1 MTAELAHLISLAQL
15 EEMGP
20 SRMSAILRERTA
32 VDAVE
37 LLRSASLPTLSTV
50 FEHCPGVNE
59 SLVSKWSGRLQRVDP
74 ESVLRAHSEVG
85 VEIADDSELRTI
97 EPWCSDPEPPRLL
110 FRQGAAIDR
119 SRPSVGIV
127 GTRRCTAYGRSVA
140 GRLGADL
147 AEAGVSVVSGV
158 AAGIDGAAQRAAMQ
172 AGGHVVGVVAGGL
185 DRPYPRVNEDLWHRL
200 AATGTLL
207 SEYPLGTDPTRWRF
221 PARNRLIAA
230 LSDLVIV
237 VESPEKGGSMYTVEA
252 ALERDRPVGTV
263 PGPVTS
269 PTSSG
274 PNRLLVEG
282 AIPIRDVDDVLVVL
296 GHDRATA
303 TRSVAPSSHP
313 GDWVLEALG
322 WEAATIDEL
331 LIRTSASLVELTS
344 ALGRLTAEGRVI
356 ESGGWYEQAVPR

>member
-237 VESPEKGGSMYTVEA
+237 VESPEKGGSMVKQPYVF
-252 ALERDRPVGTV
+252 ALGLARGRGAHGEPQQISQRQPVRVAVASADSLAVQVADIFAHREPIRQSFGQSV
-263 PGPVTS
+263 GV
-269 PTSSG
+269 
-274 PNRLLVEG
+274 PNRRAYFLAVGIANCRAQREPERITDGRTQRKPKFFSVCG
-282 AIPIRDVDDVLVVL
+282 AV
-296 GHDRATA
+296 
-303 TRSVAPSSHP
+303 
-313 GDWVLEALG
+313 
-322 WEAATIDEL
+322 
-331 LIRTSASLVELTS
+331 
-344 ALGRLTAEGRVI
+344 
-356 ESGGWYEQAVPR
+356 